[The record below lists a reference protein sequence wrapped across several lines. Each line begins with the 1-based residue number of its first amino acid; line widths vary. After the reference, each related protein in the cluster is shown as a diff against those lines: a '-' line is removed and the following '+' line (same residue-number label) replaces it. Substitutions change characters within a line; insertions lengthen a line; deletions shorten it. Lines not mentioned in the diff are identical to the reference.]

1 MNPYGHPLSHP
12 DALPIS
18 EVAYETSASDR
29 VNPPVGSGQL
39 RFLSTLWHWA
49 FRILVLRLSSLW
61 LLTLRLSN
69 VRVWGVRAAMLC
81 LMECCWLSWVLGLW
95 PIPGLRRFDREAS
108 APWPS
113 PTCRSRECWTLGR
126 SAARQVGKECASTG
140 KLR

>member
-29 VNPPVGSGQL
+29 GNPPVGAGRL
-39 RFLSTLWHWA
+39 RFLSTLWPWA

-69 VRVWGVRAAMLC
+69 VRVWGVRAAMLRSEEHTSELQSLMRISYDVLC
-81 LMECCWLSWVLGLW
+81 LKKKNNYKKNIKRIYM
-95 PIPGLRRFDREAS
+95 
-108 APWPS
+108 
-113 PTCRSRECWTLGR
+113 
-126 SAARQVGKECASTG
+126 
-140 KLR
+140 

>member
-1 MNPYGHPLSHP
+1 MLWKSRAKPRFWAFNDRIRSLLCDRANPLKF
-12 DALPIS
+12 A

-29 VNPPVGSGQL
+29 GNPPVGAGRL

-81 LMECCWLSWVLGLW
+81 LMECFWLSWVLVLW
-95 PIPGLRRFDREAS
+95 PIPGLRRFDRDAF
-108 APWPS
+108 APW
-113 PTCRSRECWTLGR
+113 TRTE
-126 SAARQVGKECASTG
+126 E
-140 KLR
+140 